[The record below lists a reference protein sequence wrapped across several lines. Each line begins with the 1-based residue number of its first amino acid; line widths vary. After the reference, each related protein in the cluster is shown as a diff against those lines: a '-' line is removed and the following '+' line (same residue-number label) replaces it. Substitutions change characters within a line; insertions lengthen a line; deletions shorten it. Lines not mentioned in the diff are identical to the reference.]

1 MRHMQQ
7 AIRDGE
13 IFQGTIE
20 AFFPTLSVIANRLS
34 DVKISNHSPICS
46 LCRTINIHYLVPR
59 RKAH

>member
-20 AFFPTLSVIANRLS
+20 AFFP
-34 DVKISNHSPICS
+34 
-46 LCRTINIHYLVPR
+46 YLVR
-59 RKAH
+59 YR